1 MESKANTWVTRFIA
15 VVLSLL
21 ILLVSVVITY
31 AGVTLVPYLSGLWW
45 RDVAGIS
52 VDQTITLGS
61 FRATDFMVLMM
72 VWFLPSLVIVGV
84 ILMVLKKIY
93 HIAWRYLKQVL
104 YRAFAKK
111 QESATNGKEQTQ
123 DEHSVTG

>member
-1 MESKANTWVTRFIA
+1 MEQKANTWVTRLIA
-15 VVLSLL
+15 IVLSLL
-21 ILLVSVVITY
+21 ILLVSAVVTY

-45 RDVAGIS
+45 RDVAGIA
-52 VDQTITLGS
+52 VDQTITLSS
-61 FRATDFMVLMM
+61 FRATDFMVLIM

-84 ILMVLKKIY
+84 VLMVLKKIY

-104 YRAFAKK
+104 RRAFAK
-111 QESATNGKEQTQ
+111 QQPAIDGKEQTQ